1 MAKVAKIQLLIATYE
16 QAKMAFKDAS
26 SPLGI
31 LKAFMGFGG
40 AKPAGRMGG
49 IMSKH
54 GRSYASG
61 GIASGPNSGYLAEL
75 HGREAV
81 VPLPNGRSIP
91 VDIGKGKMATNNTNI
106 TVNVGD
112 GGTSTQVDSD
122 GASDLAAVI
131 NMAVQ
136 ERIEK
141 EMRPGGILGG

>member
-1 MAKVAKIQLLIATYE
+1 
-16 QAKMAFKDAS
+16 MAFEKGKGAM
-26 SPLGI
+26 GI
-31 LKAFMGFGG
+31 IKMFMGFGG
-40 AKPAGRMGG
+40 PARSGG

-54 GRSYASG
+54 GRSYANG
-61 GIASGPNSGYLAEL
+61 GIASGPNSGYMAEL

-106 TVNVGD
+106 TVNVGE